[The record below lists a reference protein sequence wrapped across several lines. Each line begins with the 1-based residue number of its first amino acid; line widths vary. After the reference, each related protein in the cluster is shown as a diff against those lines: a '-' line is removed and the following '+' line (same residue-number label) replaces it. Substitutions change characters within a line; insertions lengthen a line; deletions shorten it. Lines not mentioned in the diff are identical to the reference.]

1 MYFCSHACR
10 SSAICWHLQPYNLPS
25 DKPSDATPASTLPTM
40 SWGQEHLKGLSIIR
54 VNLVVSQQTSALCI
68 LHWGFYNTF
77 LLCNSHIYILF
88 ILQFMTWSLLFYF
101 QSKDTQ
107 NKVMWFLCRYMNL
120 CVCDGGC
127 LRCKG
132 HRRKFCLEYQLVQIG
147 IISFTRVNML
157 TVMRGANKALID
169 LTEVEVELDQHE
181 SHLWRLDRLI
191 SLWSLCAVI
200 LPHYTS
206 YVHAHIVIIWLWG
219 NPPPPL
225 FFSFR
230 RETRTTNPS

>member
-1 MYFCSHACR
+1 MQRQLPLYPPCHGDKNISKDFPSSEWTLWSLNRRLHYAYCTEVSTIHFFCVIVIFIFC
-10 SSAICWHLQPYNLPS
+10 LFYNLWHGHYCFIS
-25 DKPSDATPASTLPTM
+25 RVKTL
-40 SWGQEHLKGLSIIR
+40 KI
-54 VNLVVSQQTSALCI
+54 N
-68 LHWGFYNTF
+68 
-77 LLCNSHIYILF
+77 
-88 ILQFMTWSLLFYF
+88 
-101 QSKDTQ
+101 
-107 NKVMWFLCRYMNL
+107 MWFLCRYMNL

-169 LTEVEVELDQHE
+169 LTEAEVELDQHE